1 MFGERWRLLAVGFAV
16 SVLVNLFL
24 AGVIVGAMTIP
35 AFMRNAPPQ
44 AGLVPRAEIRQLPFA
59 ERIAFTAVVRRHA
72 GEIKML
78 HERVRDARIAA
89 EQAIGA
95 PHYDR
100 ALLEKRF
107 AAVREAQ
114 LAQQVAGHAA
124 VIEAL
129 GTLSDKSRAAIA
141 RGAER
146 SAENAP

>member
-1 MFGERWRLLAVGFAV
+1 MFGERSRWLTIGFAL
-16 SVLVNLFL
+16 SVLANLFL
-24 AGVIVGAMTIP
+24 AGVIVGALTIP
-35 AFMRNAPPQ
+35 AFIRNAPPQ
-44 AGLVPRAEIRQLPFA
+44 MGLVPRAQIRELPIA
-59 ERIAFTAVVRRHA
+59 ERAAFAAVVRRHS
-72 GEIKML
+72 GEIRTL
-78 HERVRDARIAA
+78 HERVREARIAA

-114 LAQQVAGHAA
+114 LAQQVVSHAA

-146 SAENAP
+146 NAESAP

>member
-1 MFGERWRLLAVGFAV
+1 MSGERSRWLAVGFAL
-16 SVLVNLFL
+16 SVLANLFL
-24 AGVIVGAMTIP
+24 AGVIVGALTIP
-35 AFMRNAPPQ
+35 AFMRNAPAQ
-44 AGLVPRAEIRQLPFA
+44 AGLVPRAEIRQLPFG
-59 ERIAFTAVVRRHA
+59 ERIAFTAIVRRHA
-72 GEIKML
+72 GEIRTL
-78 HERVRDARIAA
+78 HERVRDARTAA

-100 ALLEKRF
+100 ALLERRF

-114 LAQQVAGHAA
+114 LAQQVAAHAA

-146 SAENAP
+146 NAENAP